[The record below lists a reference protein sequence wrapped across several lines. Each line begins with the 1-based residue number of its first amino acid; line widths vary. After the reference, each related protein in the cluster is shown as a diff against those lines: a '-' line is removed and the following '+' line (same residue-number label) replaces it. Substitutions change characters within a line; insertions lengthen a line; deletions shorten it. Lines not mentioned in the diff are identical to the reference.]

1 MLYMK
6 WILFVSTKKKTI
18 LTSCQPKGHLKTNCQ
33 QYKLWNEQNNRF
45 HKTYIEKVSNK
56 GQNLYWYSRQENTK
70 PSLRK

>member
-18 LTSCQPKGHLKTNCQ
+18 LTSCQPKGQ

-45 HKTYIEKVSNK
+45 YKTYIEKVSNK